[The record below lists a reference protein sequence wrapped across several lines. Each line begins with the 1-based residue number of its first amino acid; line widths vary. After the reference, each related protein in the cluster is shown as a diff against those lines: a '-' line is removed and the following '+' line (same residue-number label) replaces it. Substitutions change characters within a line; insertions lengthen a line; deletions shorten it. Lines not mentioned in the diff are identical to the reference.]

1 MLRQTL
7 PSLHFRAAIEMDRV
21 RGMLRGRARLERKLG
36 LKKMLF
42 LLRTQTKYRVE
53 LSSYWRK
60 TVTGKNVDS
69 AAREHGAGWS
79 TMRNDLARQNVA
91 ILPRTQQTLAQYE
104 PLAFRAMM
112 ELNASA
118 IAPPPAPI
126 GKGVPK
132 EAYVVPSTNPLDP
145 SAAGLQFVRAKVRE
159 ITRLP
164 SEQVAKK
171 GPKTEAEWVDAWKK
185 YEAVEP
191 SKRLAYKQ

>member
-60 TVTGKNVDS
+60 TVTRKNVDS

-112 ELNASA
+112 ELNGS
-118 IAPPPAPI
+118 PRPPAPI
-126 GKGVPK
+126 KGVPK
-132 EAYVVPSTNPLDP
+132 EAYVVPSTNPLTP
-145 SAAGLQFVRAKVRE
+145 PLQVCSLCGE
-159 ITRLP
+159 SP
-164 SEQVAKK
+164 
-171 GPKTEAEWVDAWKK
+171 
-185 YEAVEP
+185 
-191 SKRLAYKQ
+191 